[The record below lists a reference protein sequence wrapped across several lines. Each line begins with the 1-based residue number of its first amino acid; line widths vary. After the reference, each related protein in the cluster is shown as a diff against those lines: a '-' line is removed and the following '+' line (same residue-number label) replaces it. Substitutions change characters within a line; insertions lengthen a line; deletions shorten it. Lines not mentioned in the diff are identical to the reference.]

1 MRGLRLRRKKSDLEG
16 RTATLL
22 RQFDVAF
29 ALMSVIPLLIC
40 CYLIAAKFFSLEI
53 FVGLNGVYFLLATMI
68 ALLGILFGRQLA
80 RSVMNQLVEVKSE
93 ADWLISQVVGIDEL
107 LSLQSGERMKV
118 KNALERAKGNI
129 LGRERLIIELQQEVD
144 TLKKEIDRLA
154 K

>member
-1 MRGLRLRRKKSDLEG
+1 MRKTSKLEG
-16 RTATLL
+16 RTAQLL
-22 RQFDVAF
+22 QQFDAAF

-68 ALLGILFGRQLA
+68 ALLGILLGRQLA
-80 RSVMNQLVEVKSE
+80 RSVMDQLVEVKSE

-107 LSLQSGERMKV
+107 LSMQSGERMKV
-118 KNALERAKGNI
+118 KKALERAKENI

-144 TLKKEIDRLA
+144 ALKKKSKRSA
-154 K
+154 T